1 MPWDRPYVGGV
12 EGLNERSLVMIRPI
26 LAAAILL
33 ALPTGAIAQD
43 KGAGDGTAPKRIRS
57 VTLTS
62 PTEKCPPSTGDEI
75 VVCTTLDNPYRI
87 PKELRDAG
95 VIPNNRQAWTNRVA
109 DDEQT
114 GREAAGLPDTCSP
127 VGTGG
132 QTGCSRALARQFKA
146 TKRARANGQDPDAPN
161 GE

>member
-1 MPWDRPYVGGV
+1 
-12 EGLNERSLVMIRPI
+12 MIRPI

-33 ALPTGAIAQD
+33 ALPAEAFAQD
-43 KGAGDGTAPKRIRS
+43 KQAESGQPPKRIRS
-57 VTLTS
+57 VTLTA
-62 PTEKCPPSTGDEI
+62 PDQKCPPSTNDEV
-75 VVCTTLDNPYRI
+75 VVCVTLDQPYRI

-114 GREAAGLPDTCSP
+114 SREAAGLPDTCSP
-127 VGTGG
+127 VGSGG

-146 TKRARANGQDPDAPN
+146 TKRAKANGQDPDAPN